1 MPPTAFFNIQ
11 KFRANL
17 NTQYIGK
24 KLIYFKKIN
33 STNNYA
39 SHLEKELS
47 NNKNNLK
54 QKLDGTVILSE
65 IQTKGR
71 GRFNRI
77 WISPQGGLWFTI
89 ILKSNI
95 KENRLPKITLLS
107 AISITEILEK
117 DYSLKTN
124 IKWPNDI
131 NYKGCKIC
139 GILTETEKINDN
151 TLLNIGIGINVN
163 IETEN
168 LVKINGNATSIKD
181 IKGRSVS
188 REILLARILTN
199 LEDNYQYYINTND
212 FNRIFSKVKNNIAY
226 D

>member
-1 MPPTAFFNIQ
+1 MPPYTFFNIQ
-11 KFRANL
+11 KFKANL

-24 KLIYFKKIN
+24 KIIYLKKID

-39 SHLEKELS
+39 SRLEKELS
-47 NNKNNLK
+47 NNKNDLK

-117 DYSLKTN
+117 YYNLETN

-131 NYKGCKIC
+131 NYKGYKIC
-139 GILTETEKINDN
+139 GILTETEKVNNNIF
-151 TLLNIGIGINVN
+151 LNIGIGINVN

-168 LVKINGNATSIKD
+168 SIKIDRKAISIKD
-181 IKGRSVS
+181 IKGRFVS
-188 REILLARILTN
+188 REILLARILTR
-199 LEDNYQYYINTND
+199 LESNYQYYINTND
-212 FNRIFSKVKNNIAY
+212 FNKIFSKVKNNISY
-226 D
+226 Y

>member
-1 MPPTAFFNIQ
+1 MLPTTFFNIQ
-11 KFRANL
+11 KFKANL

-24 KLIYFKKIN
+24 KIIYFKEID

-39 SHLEKELS
+39 SRLEKELFNQKNDS
-47 NNKNNLK
+47 NKE
-54 QKLDGTVILSE
+54 LDGTVILSE

-95 KENRLPKITLLS
+95 NENRLPKITLLS
-107 AISITEILEK
+107 AISITEILKK
-117 DYSLKTN
+117 DYSLEAN

-151 TLLNIGIGINVN
+151 IFLNIGIGINVN

-168 LVKINGNATSIKD
+168 LIKVNRKAISIKD

-188 REILLARILTN
+188 REILLARILN
-199 LEDNYQYYINTND
+199 RLESNYQYYINTND
-212 FNRIFSKVKNNIAY
+212 FNKIFLKVKNNITY